1 LQGWRLPAASVHNN
15 KKAPRGANGGSMQ
28 LYKRNDGDEQP
39 CWKAGP
45 FKLRLPFVHYRW
57 ETAEM
62 LQALIM
68 FVVSLGMI
76 PLLEKYLGLP
86 YEVALAYVVVCGIG
100 FMLPALLGVPL
111 VPGWITPGIPV
122 VLLFLGNFEPGPEAI
137 RALFAL
143 QILVCVIFFLLG
155 VTRLGSVMVRIVPNS
170 MKGGI
175 IIGAGIAALI
185 GEIETGGRLA
195 NTPISLVLG
204 SLICLY
210 LMFSVSFRGL
220 TERVPLAR
228 KIVNYGMVPGMIVA
242 IVAGIAVGEYRMP
255 DVRFGITAPAFD
267 QLWQYLPFTAGFPD
281 AQVFMLAVPT
291 AVIAYIIAFG
301 DIIVGQSL
309 MQRADEL
316 RTDEKIDNNVDRI
329 HLVTAI
335 RNALH
340 AFFAPYAG
348 LAGPLWTAVAA
359 TMAERYKY
367 GRKAMESTYSGA
379 GTFWITGFLALFVL
393 PLVSFFQPVLPIAL
407 SLTLILTGYICLM
420 VGFEQLN
427 NNAERG
433 IAGTMGVVLAVYG
446 AGWGLAAGAVLYLLI
461 ERTHLLRFASP
472 GLRAQRP
479 SEAE

>member
-1 LQGWRLPAASVHNN
+1 
-15 KKAPRGANGGSMQ
+15 MQ
-28 LYKRNDGDEQP
+28 VYKRVDGTEQP
-39 CWKAGP
+39 YWPCGP
-45 FKLRLPFVHYRW
+45 FKVRLPFIHYRW
-57 ETAEM
+57 EMAEM

-76 PLLEKYLGLP
+76 PLLQAYLGLP
-86 YEVALAYVVVCGIG
+86 YDVALAYVVVCGVG
-100 FMLPALLGVPL
+100 FMLPALLGVPF

-122 VLLFLGNFEPGPEAI
+122 VLLFLGDFEPGPEAI
-137 RALFAL
+137 QALFAL
-143 QILVCVIFFLLG
+143 QFLVFVIFLFLG
-155 VTRLGSVMVRIVPNS
+155 ITRLGSVLVRLIPNS

-195 NTPISLVLG
+195 ATPFSLVIG
-204 SLICLY
+204 SLVCLY
-210 LMFSVSFRGL
+210 LMFSVSFKGL
-220 TERVPLAR
+220 TERVPFAR
-228 KIVNYGMVPGMIVA
+228 KVVNYGMVPGMLVA
-242 IVAGIAVGEYRMP
+242 IFVGIITGEYEMP
-255 DVRFGITAPAFD
+255 DVRFGITAPAFAEM
-267 QLWQYLPFTAGFPD
+267 WNYLPFTLGFPD
-281 AQVFMLAVPT
+281 AKVFMLAIPT

-316 RTDEKIDNNVDRI
+316 RTDEVIENNIDRV
-329 HLVTAI
+329 HLVTAL
-335 RNALH
+335 RNAMH
-340 AFFAPYAG
+340 AFFAPSPG

-367 GRKAMESTYSGA
+367 GRHAMESIYSGA
-379 GTFWITGFLALFVL
+379 GTFWITGFLALFLL

-427 NNAERG
+427 NNTERG

-446 AGWGLAAGAVLYLLI
+446 AGWGLAAGVVLYILV
-461 ERTHLLRFASP
+461 ERTHLLKFRSISKPAKPEQNQS
-472 GLRAQRP
+472 
-479 SEAE
+479 

>member
-1 LQGWRLPAASVHNN
+1 
-15 KKAPRGANGGSMQ
+15 MQ
-28 LYKRNDGDEQP
+28 VYKRAHGAEQP
-39 CWKAGP
+39 HWPCGP
-45 FKLRLPFVHYRW
+45 FKIRLPFIHYRW

-76 PLLEKYLGLP
+76 PLLQTYLGLP
-86 YEVALAYVVVCGIG
+86 YEVALAYVVVCGVG
-100 FMLPALLGVPL
+100 FMLPALLGVPF

-137 RALFAL
+137 QALFAL
-143 QILVCVIFFLLG
+143 QFLVFLIFLFLG
-155 VTRLGSVMVRIVPNS
+155 ITRLGTVLVRLIPNS

-185 GEIETGGRLA
+185 GEIDAGGRLA
-195 NTPISLVLG
+195 NTPVSLVLG

-210 LMFSVSFRGL
+210 LMFSVSFQGL
-220 TERVPLAR
+220 TERFPLAR
-228 KIVNYGMVPGMIVA
+228 KVVNYGMVPGILIA
-242 IVAGIAVGEYRMP
+242 IFVGIATGEYAMP
-255 DVRFGITAPAFD
+255 DIQFGITAPAFGEM
-267 QLWQYLPFTAGFPD
+267 WNYLPFKVGFPD

-291 AVIAYIIAFG
+291 AVIAYVIAFG

-316 RTDEKIDNNVDRI
+316 RTDEVIENNIDRV

-340 AFFAPYAG
+340 AFFAPYPG

-367 GRKAMESTYSGA
+367 GRHAMESIYSGA
-379 GTFWITGFLALFVL
+379 GTFWISGFLALFIL

-420 VGFEQLN
+420 VGFEQLQN
-427 NNAERG
+427 NTERG

-446 AGWGLAAGAVLYLLI
+446 AGWGLAAGAVLYILV
-461 ERTHLLRFASP
+461 ERTHLLKFRSVSDVKTTSQE
-472 GLRAQRP
+472 GAQ
-479 SEAE
+479 

>member
-1 LQGWRLPAASVHNN
+1 
-15 KKAPRGANGGSMQ
+15 MQ
-28 LYKRNDGDEQP
+28 LYNRKDGDEQP
-39 CWKAGP
+39 CWPLGP
-45 FKLRLPFVHYRW
+45 FKVRLPFIHYRW

-86 YEVALAYVVVCGIG
+86 YDVALAYVVVCGVG

-122 VLLFLGNFEPGPEAI
+122 VLLFLGDYEPGPQAI
-137 RALFAL
+137 QALFAL
-143 QILVCVIFFLLG
+143 QLLVFAIFLILGI
-155 VTRLGSVMVRIVPNS
+155 TRLGSVMVRIVPNS

-175 IIGAGIAALI
+175 IIGAGIAALM
-185 GEIETGGRLA
+185 GEISSGGRLA

-210 LMFSVSFRGL
+210 LMFSVSFKGL

-242 IVAGIAVGEYRMP
+242 IFAGIAVGEYKMP
-255 DVRFGITAPAFD
+255 DVRFGITAPDFAGMWD
-267 QLWQYLPFTAGFPD
+267 YLPFSVGFPD
-281 AQVFMLAVPT
+281 AQVFMLAIPT

-316 RTDEKIDNNVDRI
+316 RTDEKIENNVDRI

-335 RNALH
+335 RNLLH
-340 AFFAPYAG
+340 AFFAPYPG

-367 GRKAMESTYSGA
+367 GRKAMESIYSGA

-407 SLTLILTGYICLM
+407 SLTLVLTGYICLM
-420 VGFEQLN
+420 VGFEQLE

-446 AGWGLAAGAVLYLLI
+446 AGWGLATGAVLYLLI
-461 ERTHLLRFASP
+461 ERTHLLRFASVRGKRQAP
-472 GLRAQRP
+472 D
-479 SEAE
+479 AETE

>member
-1 LQGWRLPAASVHNN
+1 
-15 KKAPRGANGGSMQ
+15 MQ
-28 LYKRNDGDEQP
+28 LYQRKDGEEQP
-39 CWKAGP
+39 YWPAGP
-45 FKLRLPFVHYRW
+45 FKVRLPFIHYRW

-62 LQALIM
+62 FQALIM

-86 YEVALAYVVVCGIG
+86 YDVALAYVTVCGIG
-100 FMLPALLGVPL
+100 FMLPALLGVPF

-122 VLLFLGNFEPGPEAI
+122 VLLFLGDYEPGPEAI
-137 RALFAL
+137 QALFAL
-143 QILVCVIFFLLG
+143 QFLVFVVFLVLG
-155 VTRLGSVMVRIVPNS
+155 ITRLGSALVRIIPNS

-185 GEIETGGRLA
+185 GEIDAGGRLA
-195 NTPISLVLG
+195 NTPISLVIG
-204 SLICLY
+204 SLVCLY

-220 TERVPLAR
+220 TDRLPIAR
-228 KIVNYGMVPGMIVA
+228 KIVNYGMVPGMLIA
-242 IVAGIAVGEYRMP
+242 IFTGIAVGEYSMP
-255 DVRFGITAPAFD
+255 DVRFGITAPAFSEM
-267 QLWQYLPFTAGFPD
+267 WNYLPFTLGFPD
-281 AQVFMLAVPT
+281 AKVFMLAIPT

-316 RTDEKIDNNVDRI
+316 RTDEKIENNIDRV
-329 HLVTAI
+329 HLVTAL
-335 RNALH
+335 RNAIH
-340 AFFAPYAG
+340 AFFAPYPG

-367 GRKAMESTYSGA
+367 GRKAMESIYSGG
-379 GTFWITGFLALFVL
+379 GTFWITGFLALFML
-393 PLVSFFQPVLPIAL
+393 PLVTFFQPVLPIAL
-407 SLTLILTGYICLM
+407 SLTLVLTGYICLM

-427 NNAERG
+427 NNTERG

-461 ERTHLLRFASP
+461 ERTHLLKFTTIP
-472 GLRAQRP
+472 PAQTTETKP
-479 SEAE
+479 EE

>member
-1 LQGWRLPAASVHNN
+1 
-15 KKAPRGANGGSMQ
+15 MQ
-28 LYKRNDGDEQP
+28 LYNRKDGDEQP
-39 CWKAGP
+39 YWPLGP
-45 FKLRLPFVHYRW
+45 FKVRLPLVHYRW

-68 FVVSLGMI
+68 FVVSLAMI
-76 PLLEKYLGLP
+76 PLLQKYLGLP

-122 VLLFLGNFEPGPEAI
+122 VLLFLGDYEPGPQAI
-137 RALFAL
+137 QALFAL
-143 QILVCVIFFLLG
+143 QILVFFIFLILG
-155 VTRLGSVMVRIVPNS
+155 ITRLGSAMVRIVPNS

-185 GEIETGGRLA
+185 GEIDAGGRLA

-210 LMFSVSFRGL
+210 LMFSVSFKGL
-220 TERVPLAR
+220 TERVPFAR

-242 IVAGIAVGEYRMP
+242 ILTGIAVGEYPMP
-255 DVRFGITAPAFD
+255 DVKWGITAPDFAGM
-267 QLWQYLPFTAGFPD
+267 WAYLPFSVGFPE
-281 AQVFMLAVPT
+281 AKVFLLAVPT

-316 RTDEKIDNNVDRI
+316 RTDEKIENNVDRI
-329 HLVTAI
+329 HLVTAL

-340 AFFAPYAG
+340 AFFAPYPG

-367 GRKAMESTYSGA
+367 GRKAMESIYSGA

-407 SLTLILTGYICLM
+407 SLTLVLTGYICLM
-420 VGFEQLN
+420 VGFEQLEN
-427 NNAERG
+427 NTERG

-446 AGWGLAAGAVLYLLI
+446 AGWGLATGAVLYILV
-461 ERTHLLRFASP
+461 ERTHLLRFASVRGKQPAP
-472 GLRAQRP
+472 G
-479 SEAE
+479 AETK